1 MLQPLAQRHIF
12 GIVFSSNPVSIGRVS
27 PIAQERS
34 NASADSMCT
43 AWKGKRVATGQSLLR
58 PSTMDSQGA
67 RWLEASKIRR
77 QCSYAT
83 VCAVIHLD
91 YPAHMRQGMKCPA
104 VGQSQLLGSFSWTVM
119 LEGHNDELGILPC
132 CGCNLST
139 IARKA
144 ADDEVNLA

>member
-12 GIVFSSNPVSIGRVS
+12 GIVCSSNPVSIGRVS

-34 NASADSMCT
+34 NASADSMRT
-43 AWKGKRVATGQSLLR
+43 AWKGKRVATGQSLLG

-91 YPAHMRQGMKCPA
+91 YPAHMRQGTKCPT
-104 VGQSQLLGSFSWTVM
+104 VGQSQLPGSFSWTVM
-119 LEGHNDELGILPC
+119 LEGHNNELGILPY
-132 CGCNLST
+132 CGCTLST